1 VTCIVALCLAGAMWV
16 ALPSGSD
23 RRCRAVSR
31 REVEVPA
38 VPASVPAA
46 GARKSHGAAA
56 LDLISAA
63 LDAGLP
69 HLPAVA
75 AVAAALPG
83 PTGAPLRRAAAMVD
97 VTGESAWRALVKDP
111 EVGPLAAVMAR
122 SEQSGAPV
130 AESVRIL
137 AEEVRRE
144 ERAERMSRARRVG
157 VRTAAPLG
165 LCFLPAFFV
174 VAVVPTVIGLIGDVL

>member
-1 VTCIVALCLAGAMWV
+1 MTYLVALCLAGAMWV
-16 ALPSGSD
+16 AFPSGSD
-23 RRCRAVSR
+23 RRCRAVGR
-31 REVEVPA
+31 GDVDL
-38 VPASVPAA
+38 PASVPVAA
-46 GARKSHGAAA
+46 VRQAHGAAT
-56 LDLISAA
+56 LDLVSAA

-83 PTGAPLRRAAAMVD
+83 PIGAPLRRAAAMVD
-97 VTGESAWRALVKDP
+97 VTGESAWSVLVDDP
-111 EVGPLAAVMAR
+111 DVGPLAAAMAR
-122 SEQSGAPV
+122 SGQSGAPV

>member
-1 VTCIVALCLAGAMWV
+1 MTCLGALCLASAIWV
-16 ALPSGSD
+16 ALPCGSD
-23 RRCRAVSR
+23 RRCRAVGR
-31 REVEVPA
+31 REVAVPA
-38 VPASVPAA
+38 VPASVPAV
-46 GARKSHGAAA
+46 GARQAHGAAA
-56 LDLISAA
+56 LDLISAV

-69 HLPAVA
+69 HLPAVT

-83 PTGAPLRRAAAMVD
+83 PMGAPLRRAAAMVD
-97 VTGESAWRALVKDP
+97 VTGESAWRALVDDP
-111 EVGPLAAVMAR
+111 EVGPLAAAMAR

-137 AEEVRRE
+137 AEEVRRA

-174 VAVVPTVIGLIGDVL
+174 VAVVPTVIGLIGEVL

>member
-1 VTCIVALCLAGAMWV
+1 MICIVALCLASATWV
-16 ALPSGSD
+16 AFPPGSD
-23 RRCRAVSR
+23 RRCRAVGR
-31 REVEVPA
+31 RDVDLAAPKPDPA
-38 VPASVPAA
+38 PRQ
-46 GARKSHGAAA
+46 ARGAAT
-56 LDLISAA
+56 LDLVSAA

-69 HLPAVA
+69 QLPAVA

-97 VTGESAWRALVKDP
+97 VTGESAWRALVDDP
-111 EVGPLAAVMAR
+111 DVGALAVAMAR
-122 SEQSGAPV
+122 SGQSGAPV

-174 VAVVPTVIGLIGDVL
+174 VAVVPTVIGLIGHVL